1 MLFAKE
7 SPMAD
12 AGFEAEKERLIDAI
26 TDAYSRGDMEMAAFE
41 RAVGR
46 ITMSPD
52 SSALAAE
59 AAALGQALGPAFA
72 PALRPVLG
80 SSPVLPARDSGN
92 FGGSIEAASDSLD
105 LVELACVSGSLKQD
119 GEWVRAE
126 RYRLYLKSS
135 SARLDLRE
143 YEGRRRF
150 RLHVELDAIS
160 SSLRIDLP
168 EGFELQDRISERQSS
183 TVRNK
188 PKGSVFDDCIILL
201 TGSIRS
207 STVKIKYR

>member
-1 MLFAKE
+1 MSMLFAKGCA
-7 SPMAD
+7 MAD

-26 TDAYSRGDMEMAAFE
+26 TDAYSRGEIEMPAFE

-52 SSALAAE
+52 SSVLAVE
-59 AAALGQALGPAFA
+59 AAAFGPALGPALV
-72 PALRPVLG
+72 P
-80 SSPVLPARDSGN
+80 PARNSGD
-92 FGGSIEAASDSLD
+92 FGTSIATASDALD
-105 LVELACVSGSLKQD
+105 LVELACVSGSLRQE

-135 SARLDLRE
+135 SVRLDLRE

-150 RLHVELDAIS
+150 RLHIELDATS
-160 SSLRIDLP
+160 SSLRIYLP

-188 PKGSVFDDCIILL
+188 PKSSVYDDCIVLL

-207 STVKIKYR
+207 STISVKYR